1 MKLFYSPGACSLSP
15 HIALAE
21 SGLPYQFEKVNLR
34 AEPRLTESGA
44 DFRAINSKGYVP
56 ALQLDNGEILTEGPA
71 LVQYIADHAPEK
83 NLAPA
88 NGTLARYRLQEALN
102 FISTEVHKGFS
113 PMFYSQDE
121 AVKDA
126 AWQRLSTRLD
136 ALNATLG
143 QQDYLLGDSYTVA
156 DGYLFVVCSWAPRV
170 GVDLSAHANIQ
181 AFSARV
187 AARPAVQAAMR
198 AEGLLG

>member
-34 AEPRLTESGA
+34 AEPRLTESA
-44 DFRAINSKGYVP
+44 
-56 ALQLDNGEILTEGPA
+56 A
-71 LVQYIADHAPEK
+71 LVQDIADQAPEK

-113 PMFYSQDE
+113 PLFYSQDD
-121 AVKDA
+121 AVKEA
-126 AWQRLSTRLD
+126 AWQRLSTRFD

-156 DGYLFVVCSWAPRV
+156 DGYLFVCLSWTKYV
-170 GVDLSAHANIQ
+170 GRTLDAWPALQ
-181 AFSARV
+181 AFSARIF
-187 AARPAVQAAMR
+187 ARPAVQQAMKE
-198 AEGLLG
+198 EGLL

>member
-71 LVQYIADHAPEK
+71 LVQYIADQAPEK

-113 PMFYSQDE
+113 PLFHSQDE

-136 ALNATLG
+136 ALNTTLG

-156 DGYLFVVCSWAPRV
+156 DGYLFVCLSWSKYV
-170 GVDLSAHANIQ
+170 GRSLDAWPALQ
-181 AFSARV
+181 AFSARIF
-187 AARPAVQAAMR
+187 ARPAVQQAMKE
-198 AEGLLG
+198 EGLL

>member
-71 LVQYIADHAPEK
+71 LVQYIADQAPEK

-113 PMFYSQDE
+113 PMFYSQDD
-121 AVKDA
+121 AVKEA
-126 AWQRLSTRLD
+126 AWQRLSTRFD

-156 DGYLFVVCSWAPRV
+156 DGYLFTIGTWLKSD
-170 GVDLSAHANIQ
+170 GVDIAQFPKVFAHTQ
-181 AFSARV
+181 RMLQ
-187 AARPAVQAAMR
+187 RPAVQRAM
-198 AEGLLG
+198 A